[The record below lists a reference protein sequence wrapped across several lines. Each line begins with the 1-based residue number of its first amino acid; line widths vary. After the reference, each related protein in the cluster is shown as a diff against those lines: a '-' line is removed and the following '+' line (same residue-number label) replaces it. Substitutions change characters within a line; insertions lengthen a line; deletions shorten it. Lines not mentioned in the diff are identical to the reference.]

1 MTYPPQP
8 PYSAPAGPPAAGLLP
23 NKLGL
28 AALWVGIGA
37 FVAALIPF
45 ISYFAIVVALVGI
58 VLGVIALVLP
68 RRRKKAATAGS
79 IVSFVALIVSIGT
92 SIFYTVVLFGS
103 LISAITGSF
112 ETTPTPPLGES
123 SVSLSYEVDGTGSD
137 VDITYTTFVDGIDST
152 QQETGQRL
160 PFERDFDVAY
170 GGAAT
175 YNSYTL
181 TAVNGDDGGDVTCR
195 ISLDDRVLIE
205 QTASGAFATATCTV
219 SGTELLTQ

>member
-8 PYSAPAGPPAAGLLP
+8 PYSAPPQGALLP

-28 AALWVGIGA
+28 AVLWVGIGA

-45 ISYFAIVVALVGI
+45 VSYFAIVVALVGI

-68 RRRKKAATAGS
+68 RRRKNAATAGS

-103 LISAITGSF
+103 LISAITNSF
-112 ETTPTPPLGES
+112 EPTPPPPLGES
-123 SVSLSYEVDGTGSD
+123 SVPLSYEVDGTGSD
-137 VDITYTTFVDGIDST
+137 VDITYTTFIDGIDST

-181 TAVNGDDGGDVTCR
+181 TAVNGDNDGDVTCR

>member
-1 MTYPPQP
+1 MSYPPQP
-8 PYSAPAGPPAAGLLP
+8 PYSAPPQGALLP

-45 ISYFAIVVALVGI
+45 VSYFAILVAFVGI

-103 LISAITGSF
+103 LISAITNSF
-112 ETTPTPPLGES
+112 EPTPPPPLGES
-123 SVSLSYEVDGTGSD
+123 SVPLSYEVDGMGSD
-137 VDITYTTFVDGIDST
+137 VDITYTTFIDGIDST

-181 TAVNGDDGGDVTCR
+181 TAVNGDNDGDVTCR

-205 QTASGAFATATCTV
+205 QTASGAFATATCTI